1 MTNIYQKTLCKEVN
15 FEGVGLHSGKI
26 SKVRL
31 LPAEEDK
38 GIIFK
43 RTDLKEK
50 NIIKAC
56 YKNVSSTNLCT
67 TIRNQNNTEVQTVEH
82 LIAAFYLTGIDNV
95 IVEIDNVEVPI
106 MDGSSK
112 EFISIINKVGLKKQN
127 SQRKF
132 LKINEK
138 INYTSGEKSIS
149 ISPNDKCLEINYEL
163 NYDNKVIGKQRNEVI
178 LDSDNLEHIYNSRTF
193 CLYEDVEKIKKQ
205 GLAKGGSLDNA
216 IVVDKDKVIN
226 SEGLRNEKEF
236 VNHKILDLIG
246 DLFLSGYRILG
257 KVVCVQGGHQLN
269 NNFVKKILSEN
280 NQINKKDYTKI
291 KEFNKKYIIQNRKLA
306 INA

>member
-1 MTNIYQKTLCKEVN
+1 MINIYQKTLCKEVN
-15 FEGVGLHSGKI
+15 FEGIGLHSGKI

-67 TIRNQNNTEVQTVEH
+67 TIRNQNDNEVQTVEH
-82 LIAAFYLTGIDNV
+82 LIAAFYLTGLDNV

-163 NYDNKVIGKQRNEVI
+163 NYDNKVIGKQKNEVI
-178 LDSDNLEHIYNSRTF
+178 LDSNNLEHIYNSRTF

>member
-1 MTNIYQKTLCKEVN
+1 MIKTHQQTLSKEVN

-26 SKVRL
+26 SKVKL
-31 LPAEEDK
+31 LPAEENK

-67 TIRNQNNTEVQTVEH
+67 TIRNQNDNEVQTIEH
-82 LIAAFYLTGIDNV
+82 LIAAFYLTGLDNV

-149 ISPNDKCLEINYEL
+149 ISPNDKYLEINYEL
-163 NYDNKVIGKQRNEVI
+163 NYDNKVIGKQKNEVI
-178 LDSDNLEHIYNSRTF
+178 LDNDNLEHIYNSRTF

-205 GLAKGGSLDNA
+205 GLAKGGSLNNA

-280 NQINKKDYTKI
+280 NQINKKDYSKI

>member
-1 MTNIYQKTLCKEVN
+1 MIE
-15 FEGVGLHSGKI
+15 I
-26 SKVRL
+26 
-31 LPAEEDK
+31 
-38 GIIFK
+38 
-43 RTDLKEK
+43 
-50 NIIKAC
+50 
-56 YKNVSSTNLCT
+56 
-67 TIRNQNNTEVQTVEH
+67 QTVEH
-82 LIAAFYLTGIDNV
+82 LIAFYLTGLDNV
-95 IVEIDNVEVPI
+95 IVEIDNIEVPI
-106 MDGSSK
+106 MDGYSK
-112 EFISIINKVGLKKQN
+112 DFISIINKVGLKKQS

-149 ISPNDKCLEINYEL
+149 ISPNDKYLEINYEL
-163 NYDNKVIGKQRNEVI
+163 NYTNKVIGKQKNEVI

-246 DLFLSGYRILG
+246 DLFLSGYRILE

-269 NNFVKKILSEN
+269 NNFVKKILTEN

>member
-1 MTNIYQKTLCKEVN
+1 MQRSKFRGSWTSFRQ
-15 FEGVGLHSGKI
+15 I

>member
-1 MTNIYQKTLCKEVN
+1 MINIYQKTLCKEVN

-149 ISPNDKCLEINYEL
+149 ISPNDKYLEINYEL
-163 NYDNKVIGKQRNEVI
+163 NYTNKVIGKQKNEVI

-257 KVVCVQGGHQLN
+257 KIVCVQGGHQLN

>member
-163 NYDNKVIGKQRNEVI
+163 NYDNKVIGKQRNEVV

>member
-1 MTNIYQKTLCKEVN
+1 MINTYQHTLCKEVN

-67 TIRNQNNTEVQTVEH
+67 TIRNQNDNEVQTVEH
-82 LIAAFYLTGIDNV
+82 LIAAFYLTGLDNV

-149 ISPNDKCLEINYEL
+149 ISPNDKYLEINYEL
-163 NYDNKVIGKQRNEVI
+163 NYDNKVIGKQKNEVI
-178 LDSDNLEHIYNSRTF
+178 LDSENLEHIYNSRTF

-246 DLFLSGYRILG
+246 DLFLSGHRILG

>member
-1 MTNIYQKTLCKEVN
+1 MINTYQHTLCKEVN

-67 TIRNQNNTEVQTVEH
+67 TIRNQNDNEVQTVEH
-82 LIAAFYLTGIDNV
+82 LIAAFYLTGLDNV
-95 IVEIDNVEVPI
+95 LVEIDNVEVPI

-149 ISPNDKCLEINYEL
+149 ISPNDKYLEINYEL
-163 NYDNKVIGKQRNEVI
+163 NYTNKVIGKQKNEVI

-269 NNFVKKILSEN
+269 NNFVKKILTEN

>member
-1 MTNIYQKTLCKEVN
+1 MPPPYGTGPKPPGPQQINNGINIVGNGNGNQNAGQQSNNQYSPTNQQFLENNINMNYINTTKSYVLLQKTLKKKIH
-15 FEGVGLHSGKI
+15 FSGVGVHNGRAVSMCIK
-26 SKVRL
+26 
-31 LPAEEDK
+31 PAEPDT
-38 GIIFK
+38 GIVFK

-67 TIRNQNNTEVQTVEH
+67 TIRNQNDNEVQTVEH
-82 LIAAFYLTGIDNV
+82 LIAAFYLTGLDNV

-149 ISPNDKCLEINYEL
+149 ISPNDKCLEIN
-163 NYDNKVIGKQRNEVI
+163 
-178 LDSDNLEHIYNSRTF
+178 F
-193 CLYEDVEKIKKQ
+193 
-205 GLAKGGSLDNA
+205 
-216 IVVDKDKVIN
+216 
-226 SEGLRNEKEF
+226 F
-236 VNHKILDLIG
+236 
-246 DLFLSGYRILG
+246 FL
-257 KVVCVQGGHQLN
+257 CV
-269 NNFVKKILSEN
+269 FK
-280 NQINKKDYTKI
+280 
-291 KEFNKKYIIQNRKLA
+291 
-306 INA
+306 

>member
-1 MTNIYQKTLCKEVN
+1 MYQQTLCKEVN
-15 FEGVGLHSGKI
+15 FEGVGLHSGKF

-31 LPAEEDK
+31 LPSKENK

-43 RTDLKEK
+43 RTDLEDK

-67 TIRNQNNTEVQTVEH
+67 TIRNQNNNEVQTVEH
-82 LIAAFYLTGIDNV
+82 LIAAFYLSGLDNV

-149 ISPNDKCLEINYEL
+149 ISPNDKYLEINYEL
-163 NYDNKVIGKQRNEVI
+163 NYDNKVIGKQKNEVI
-178 LDSDNLEHIYNSRTF
+178 LDNENLEHIYNSRTF

-205 GLAKGGSLDNA
+205 GLAKGGSLKNA

>member
-1 MTNIYQKTLCKEVN
+1 M
-15 FEGVGLHSGKI
+15 
-26 SKVRL
+26 
-31 LPAEEDK
+31 
-38 GIIFK
+38 
-43 RTDLKEK
+43 
-50 NIIKAC
+50 
-56 YKNVSSTNLCT
+56 
-67 TIRNQNNTEVQTVEH
+67 
-82 LIAAFYLTGIDNV
+82 
-95 IVEIDNVEVPI
+95 
-106 MDGSSK
+106 
-112 EFISIINKVGLKKQN
+112 
-127 SQRKF
+127 
-132 LKINEK
+132 
-138 INYTSGEKSIS
+138 
-149 ISPNDKCLEINYEL
+149 
-163 NYDNKVIGKQRNEVI
+163 
-178 LDSDNLEHIYNSRTF
+178 
-193 CLYEDVEKIKKQ
+193 YEDVEKIKKQ

-246 DLFLSGYRILG
+246 DLFLSGHRILG

>member
-1 MTNIYQKTLCKEVN
+1 MINKHQHTLCKEVN
-15 FEGVGLHSGKI
+15 FEGVGLHSGQI

-67 TIRNQNNTEVQTVEH
+67 TIRNQNDNEVQTVEH
-82 LIAAFYLTGIDNV
+82 LIAAFYLTGLDNV

-112 EFISIINKVGLKKQN
+112 EFISIINKVGLKKQS

-149 ISPNDKCLEINYEL
+149 ISPNDKYLEINYEL
-163 NYDNKVIGKQRNEVI
+163 NYTNKVIGKQKNEVI

-257 KVVCVQGGHQLN
+257 KIVCVQGGHQLN

>member
-1 MTNIYQKTLCKEVN
+1 MINTYQHTLCKEVN

-67 TIRNQNNTEVQTVEH
+67 TIRNQNDNEVQTVEH
-82 LIAAFYLTGIDNV
+82 LIAAFYLTGLDNV

-112 EFISIINKVGLKKQN
+112 EFISIINKVGLKKQS

-149 ISPNDKCLEINYEL
+149 ISPNDKYLEINYEL
-163 NYDNKVIGKQRNEVI
+163 NYANKVIGKQKNEVI
-178 LDSDNLEHIYNSRTF
+178 LDSENLEHIYNSRTF

-246 DLFLSGYRILG
+246 DLFLSGHRILG

>member
-1 MTNIYQKTLCKEVN
+1 MFDMYQQTLCKEVN
-15 FEGVGLHSGKI
+15 FEGVGLHSGKF

-31 LPAEEDK
+31 LPSKENK

-43 RTDLKEK
+43 RTDLEDK

-67 TIRNQNNTEVQTVEH
+67 TIRNQNNNEVQTVEH
-82 LIAAFYLTGIDNV
+82 LIAAFYLSGLDNV

-149 ISPNDKCLEINYEL
+149 ISPNDKYLEINYEL
-163 NYDNKVIGKQRNEVI
+163 NYDNKVIGKQKNEVI

-205 GLAKGGSLDNA
+205 GLAKGGSLKNA

>member
-1 MTNIYQKTLCKEVN
+1 MINIYQKTLCKEVN

>member
-1 MTNIYQKTLCKEVN
+1 MINTYQHTLCKEVN

-26 SKVRL
+26 SKIRL

-67 TIRNQNNTEVQTVEH
+67 TIRNQNDNEVQTVEH
-82 LIAAFYLTGIDNV
+82 LIAAFYLTGLDNV

-112 EFISIINKVGLKKQN
+112 EFISIINKVGLKKQS

-149 ISPNDKCLEINYEL
+149 ISPNDKYLEINYEL
-163 NYDNKVIGKQRNEVI
+163 NYANKVIGKQKNEVI
-178 LDSDNLEHIYNSRTF
+178 LDSENLEHIYNSRTF

-246 DLFLSGYRILG
+246 DLFLSGHRILG